1 MKPMVFTKTN
11 WSSLCTLKN
20 EYLNR
25 LERKNDGFH
34 ADMLFGAT
42 PYQMETEGHIA
53 GFFALSDGWDGG
65 KMLTGFYLEKAYT
78 ACAAN
83 LFTRILE
90 EFTVT
95 AALVASNDAP
105 LVALAF
111 EKMNALGTSFVM
123 QAYNFTFGLPGRPA
137 EFAREQL
144 IPVSPAEYEE
154 MNGLTDKQWDGCFDN
169 PAFRF
174 FALRKDG
181 ETLGYGSI
189 FPVLGDESRMDIGN
203 FTLPQHRQ
211 KGVGRSL
218 LIHLAQLV
226 LDEGKTPVAGCW
238 YGNKE
243 SIPTIKSSGFL
254 PETRLFYVKFIK

>member
-1 MKPMVFTKTN
+1 MVFTKTN

-65 KMLTGFYLEKAYT
+65 KMLTGFHLEKAYT

-90 EFTVT
+90 EYTVT

-154 MNGLTDKQWDGCFDN
+154 
-169 PAFRF
+169 
-174 FALRKDG
+174 
-181 ETLGYGSI
+181 
-189 FPVLGDESRMDIGN
+189 
-203 FTLPQHRQ
+203 
-211 KGVGRSL
+211 
-218 LIHLAQLV
+218 IH
-226 LDEGKTPVAGCW
+226 G
-238 YGNKE
+238 
-243 SIPTIKSSGFL
+243 
-254 PETRLFYVKFIK
+254 